1 MVGGNCSE
9 EETFVQSLCSC
20 CSLHL
25 HVVPSLSLVTLHL
38 SGPSYSSKFH
48 SDITFSECRFCSPT
62 EAELGSL
69 FSAPATPYTSSG
81 NTSHV
86 QHDSPPLDS
95 SSSGSQALLPFS
107 FDVGHSAE
115 WVPWWFTRESWGQ
128 WVNSDVSTSW
138 PCSGVAGR
146 RLQFVL
152 GKPTQQ
158 GDVPFALQAKHALSQ
173 TGWSSQSTK

>member
-115 WVPWWFTRESWGQ
+115 
-128 WVNSDVSTSW
+128 
-138 PCSGVAGR
+138 
-146 RLQFVL
+146 
-152 GKPTQQ
+152 
-158 GDVPFALQAKHALSQ
+158 
-173 TGWSSQSTK
+173 